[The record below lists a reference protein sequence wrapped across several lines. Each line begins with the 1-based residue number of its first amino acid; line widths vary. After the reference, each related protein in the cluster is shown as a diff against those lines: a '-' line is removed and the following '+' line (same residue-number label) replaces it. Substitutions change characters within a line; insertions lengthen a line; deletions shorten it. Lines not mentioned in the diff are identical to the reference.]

1 MATPILDRVSQD
13 LAYKLQDPVS
23 SGSGN
28 GVRLSAAERFRYIIR
43 AYRRLLRMV
52 MVLYPNLTQKIFH
65 DFFTEATGT
74 TSASGQITSLTNWS
88 EVFEV
93 FVKEP
98 TDESY
103 VRANFVSPEDYL
115 KVKQEENAFYVPSLN
130 NDLYYWTRRSNDI
143 YILPT
148 VTLSYVMTYRPDT
161 AKIIEDA
168 GQSGASDLDIATEY
182 QDLLLSLACAEAY
195 LDTNQTDAVSAYKKD
210 VAEQLALIVN
220 MSRDKETKDEVKET

>member
-1 MATPILDRVSQD
+1 MATPILDRISQD
-13 LAYKLQDPVS
+13 LAYKLQDPVT
-23 SGSGN
+23 SGSSN
-28 GVRLSAAERFRYIIR
+28 GVRISAAERFRYIIR

-52 MVLYPNLTQKIFH
+52 MVLYPNLIQKIFH
-65 DFFTEATGT
+65 DFYTEASGT
-74 TSASGQITSLTNWS
+74 TSSTGRITTLINWS

-98 TDESY
+98 TDEDY

-130 NDLYYWTRRSNDI
+130 DNLYFWTRRSDDI
-143 YILPT
+143 YLLPT
-148 VTLSYVMTYRPDT
+148 VILSWIMTYRPDT

-168 GQSGASDLDIATEY
+168 GQGGATDIDIATEY

-195 LDTNQTDAVSAYKKD
+195 LDINQVDAVKAYKQD
-210 VAEQLALIVN
+210 VVEQLSLMAN
-220 MSRDKETKDEVKET
+220 MSKEKEIKDETKET